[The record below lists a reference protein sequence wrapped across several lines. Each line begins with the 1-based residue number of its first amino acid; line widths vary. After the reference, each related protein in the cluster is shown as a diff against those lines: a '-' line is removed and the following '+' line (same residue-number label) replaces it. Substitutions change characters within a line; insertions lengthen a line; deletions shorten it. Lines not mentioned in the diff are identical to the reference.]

1 MDESKTVN
9 EIKST
14 AVKPRYD
21 WLDAIKAFAM
31 LLVIFGHLGL
41 SSVPIYQAY
50 ASFIKLPLFFAASG
64 FVFNPEKSSHLKQFI
79 FLRFKRIMIPYFAL
93 SVILQLIKWLSNG
106 FALEQFY
113 SEYIRPIVTAEVM
126 WFLPALF
133 ICNVAMAV
141 VFRLAKNRNLVILLT
156 AIIALIIGGIPIFE
170 DHFFMSINACFVSY
184 AFCLLGYYLKKY
196 VMHANKKILLI
207 VSAVLLLVYLVL
219 PFVYCNRM
227 GAFNYINL
235 YSSFYSCYPL
245 DMCISLAGTI
255 GVFLVAPFFKYPK
268 GIVWFGKNTLFY
280 YAFHQVMCEFVLFF
294 IQKFIW
300 AGCTIDYLYTSFQT
314 IMLYC
319 AITVLTLLLLV
330 PICMLVNKYLPE
342 LVGLKRKKRIA

>member
-9 EIKST
+9 EIKGT

-79 FLRFKRIMIPYFAL
+79 LVRFQRIMIPYFAL
-93 SVILQLIKWLSNG
+93 SVILQLIEWLSNG

-113 SEYIRPIVTAEVM
+113 SEYIRPIVTGEIM

-133 ICNVAMAV
+133 ICNAAMAV
-141 VFRLAKNRNLVILLT
+141 VFRLAKNRDLIILLT
-156 AIIALIIGGIPIFE
+156 GVIALIIGGIPIFE
-170 DHFFMSINACFVSY
+170 DHFFMSMNACFVAY
-184 AFCLLGYYLKKY
+184 PFCLLGYYLKKY
-196 VMHANKKILLI
+196 VMHRNKKILFF
-207 VSAVLLLVYLVL
+207 VSAALLLVYLVL
-219 PFVYCNRM
+219 PFAYRYIM

-245 DMCISLAGTI
+245 DMLISFAGTI
-255 GVFLVAPFFKYPK
+255 GVFLFAPFLRYPK

-280 YAFHQVMCEFVLFF
+280 YAFHQSMCALLMFLV
-294 IQKFIW
+294 QKFIW
-300 AGCTIDYLYTSFQT
+300 EGFTVEYLHESFQT
-314 IMLYC
+314 IMIYC
-319 AITVLTLLLLV
+319 ALTVVSLLLLA
-330 PICMLVNKYLPE
+330 PICMLVNRFLPE
-342 LVGLKRKKRIA
+342 LVGLKRKKRAA